1 MNKAVWKQIFP
12 HLIAIAI
19 FLVISSLY
27 LSPAYKGQV
36 LNQSDIT
43 GWKGSAQQSF
53 EFKEKHGYYPL
64 WTNSTFS
71 GMPAYQIQFATPN
84 KISIGYLHNYVFTLG
99 LPQPVS
105 FFFLACIMSYF
116 LLMVM
121 GVRSWVGII
130 GAIAYAYAS
139 YSAVIIAT
147 GHETKMICMAYA
159 PAVLG
164 GLLLLFQKKYLAG
177 SLLTTLFASMIVWQN
192 HAQVTYYTLIIAICL
207 SVAFGIVYIRR
218 KEVRHVLV
226 SALLAIVCGG
236 MALAIN
242 TINIWPVNELTKET
256 MRGGRSEL
264 TSPDQKN
271 KTEGGLDKDY
281 AFGWSYGKMETF
293 TLLVPGMYGG
303 SNGGDEHKAS
313 SSKMV
318 EKLSEIG
325 FPEENALAYVNQ
337 YSYWGN
343 QSSTSGPV
351 YMGAIVCFLFIFA
364 MVYLKSWHKWWLL
377 AATIIGIV
385 LAWGSNLPG
394 INYFLFDHLPLY
406 KKFRAPS
413 QALIIPQITFA
424 ILVALLINELVQD
437 TLNREVAWKKFKMA
451 GIVMAALFAIIAF
464 TYFNA
469 DFRSTKDELL
479 KQNFTQGMMSQ
490 MAQGGRQIT
499 PEMQQQA
506 ETFGRDLVKALQNDR
521 QHLFGA
527 DLLRSLLF
535 VVLAAALIGLYLKN
549 KIRPNLLI
557 AGIGILIAID
567 LFGVDTRYLGPSKFM
582 EPADAESAFQPTP
595 AVRQIQSDPDKHFR
609 VFDEASGDPF
619 QSSAASYFFN
629 SVGGYSPAK
638 LALYQDIIERQLA
651 TGNMQVFNMLNTRY
665 FMVTN
670 PATREPVAQRNP
682 DALGN
687 CWFVKGFKIAK
698 NADEEMNILSSLNT
712 RDSAVLDS
720 RYATTAGAQPVFDST
735 ASIRLLDN
743 LNDKITY
750 QSKAG
755 SNQFA
760 VFSEVYYPY
769 GWNAYI
775 DGKKADYIRVN
786 YVLRGMA
793 IPAGEHTI
801 EFRFEPRSVILGN
814 KITMWTSLLFYIAL
828 IGWLVIEFRRLSK
841 KTALPAAANKQA

>member
-1 MNKAVWKQIFP
+1 MNKAVWNKVFP
-12 HLIAIAI
+12 HLIAIGI
-19 FLVISSLY
+19 FLVISSIY
-27 LSPAYKGQV
+27 LSPAFKGQM
-36 LNQSDIT
+36 LNQSDVS

-53 EFKEKHGYYPL
+53 EFKEKHGHYPY

-84 KISIGYLHNYVFTLG
+84 KISIGYLHNYIFTLG
-99 LPQPVS
+99 LPAPVS
-105 FFFLACIMSYF
+105 YFFLACIMSYF
-116 LLMVM
+116 LFMVL
-121 GVRSWVGII
+121 GIRTWVGVI

-164 GLLLLFQKKYLAG
+164 GLLLLYQKKYLAG
-177 SLLTTLFASMIVWQN
+177 TILTTLFAAMIVWQN
-192 HAQVTYYTLIIAICL
+192 HAQVSYYTLIIALCL
-207 SVAFGIVYIRR
+207 SVAFAIVYIRR
-218 KEVRHVLV
+218 KEVKHVLV
-226 SALLAIVCGG
+226 AGLLAIVAGG

-242 TINIWPVNELTKET
+242 TINIWPINELTKET

-264 TSPDQKN
+264 TAPDQKN

-281 AFGWSYGKMETF
+281 AFRWSYGKMETF

-313 SSKMV
+313 NSKMV
-318 EKLSEIG
+318 EKLEEIG
-325 FPEENALAYVNQ
+325 FPEENAVAYVNQ
-337 YSYWGN
+337 YSYWGD

-351 YMGAIVCFLFIFA
+351 YMGAIICFLFIFA
-364 MVYLKSWHKWWLL
+364 LVYLKSWHKWWLL
-377 AATIIGIV
+377 AATVIGIL

-394 INYFLFDHLPLY
+394 LNYFLFDHLPYY

-413 QALIIPQITFA
+413 QALIIPQITLA
-424 ILVALLINELVQD
+424 ILAALLINELVQD
-437 TLNREVAWKKFKMA
+437 TLNREVAWKKFKVA
-451 GIVMAALFAIIAF
+451 GIITAALFAIVAY

-469 DFRSTKDELL
+469 DFRSKNDELL

-490 MAQGGRQIT
+490 MAQGGQPT
-499 PEMQQQA
+499 AEMQQQA

-535 VVLAAALIGLYLKN
+535 VLLATALVGLYLRN
-549 KIRPNLLI
+549 KIKPNLLI
-557 AGIGILIAID
+557 AGLGILIAID

-582 EPADAESAFQPTP
+582 DAANAENVFQPTP
-595 AVRQIQSDPDKHFR
+595 AVQQIQADPDKHFR
-609 VFDEASGDPF
+609 VFDQASGDPF
-619 QSSAASYFFN
+619 QSSVASYFFN

-638 LALYQDIIERQLA
+638 LALYQDIIEHQLA
-651 TGNMQVFNMLNTRY
+651 NGNMQVFNMLNTRY
-665 FMVTN
+665 FIVNN
-670 PATREPVAQRNP
+670 PATHQPVAQRNP

-687 CWFVKGFKIAK
+687 AWFVKGIRIAK
-698 NADEEMNILSSLNT
+698 NADEEMQVLSSLNT
-712 RDSAVLDS
+712 RDSAVVD
-720 RYATTAGAQPVFDST
+720 RRFEKAAGTAPVFDST
-735 ASIRLLDN
+735 ASIRLTNN

-750 QSKAG
+750 TTKAT

-769 GWNAYI
+769 GWDAYI
-775 DGKKADYIRVN
+775 DGKKAEYVRAN
-786 YVLRGMA
+786 YVLRGMVV
-793 IPAGEHTI
+793 PAGEHTI
-801 EFRFEPRSVILGN
+801 EFRFEPRSVIVGD
-814 KITMWTSLLFYIAL
+814 KITMWSSLLFYLAL
-828 IGWLVIEFRRLSK
+828 IGWLVMEYLSYSK
-841 KTALPAAANKQA
+841 KTGNTTAVKQ